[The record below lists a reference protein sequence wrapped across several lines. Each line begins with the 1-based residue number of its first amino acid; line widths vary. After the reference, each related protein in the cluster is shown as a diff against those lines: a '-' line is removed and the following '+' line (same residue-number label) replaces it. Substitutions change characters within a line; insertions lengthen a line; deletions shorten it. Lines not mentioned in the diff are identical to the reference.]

1 MNKVRK
7 IFVADSRRVGAGLHR
22 QDARH
27 GDAFSPRCTSS
38 GTWTTEWLSVE
49 AKDFLAKCM
58 CSGVKAEDVVMA
70 KWVPPKSTLDTAFFF
85 FAKHWTPHCGS
96 RTTRTTCR
104 RAQPTGSGHWRGH
117 DRPCWSGNQTK
128 AGSRC
133 AAAALSFRTRRPHA
147 NIP

>member
-7 IFVADSRRVGAGLHR
+7 IFVAHSRRVGAGLHR

-70 KWVPPKSTLDTAFFF
+70 KWVSPKSTLDTALRESDGEDDLPESP
-85 FAKHWTPHCGS
+85 A
-96 RTTRTTCR
+96 
-104 RAQPTGSGHWRGH
+104 
-117 DRPCWSGNQTK
+117 DRIRSL
-128 AGSRC
+128 AG
-133 AAAALSFRTRRPHA
+133 P
-147 NIP
+147 